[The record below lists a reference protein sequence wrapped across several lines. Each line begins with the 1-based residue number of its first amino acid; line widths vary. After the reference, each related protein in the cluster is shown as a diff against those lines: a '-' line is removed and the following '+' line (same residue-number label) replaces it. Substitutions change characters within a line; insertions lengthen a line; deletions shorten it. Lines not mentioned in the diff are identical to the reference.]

1 MNVKAQLV
9 AEMDER
15 LEALGVMELGTDEY
29 KTSLDSILKIVDRI
43 TEIDKLESESETK
56 DKQMR
61 ADKHDRIIRYVFEGG
76 KLVILVGGFWASMNF
91 EKYGTLT
98 TPGGRKA
105 IDKILSLLK
114 I

>member
-1 MNVKAQLV
+1 MNVKQQLV
-9 AEMDER
+9 AELDER
-15 LEALGVMELGTDEY
+15 LETLGGMELGTDEY
-29 KTSLDSILKIVDRI
+29 KLALDSILKIVDRI
-43 TEIDKLESESETK
+43 TEIEKNESESQSR

-61 ADKHDRIIRYVFEGG
+61 DDKNDRIIRYVFEGG
-76 KLVILVGGFWASMNF
+76 KLIILVGGFWASMNF